1 MARNLSFLGGA
12 VVLGMVACGGP
23 SNDDLLSHDRGGGAG
38 AGAPPSTGGSGTGG
52 ASVASGGDS
61 SSGGSS
67 GTGTGGTAGAGGE
80 SGSAGDSGIGEGGAV
95 ATGGMGGGKAT
106 GGTAGT
112 GMGGKASSGA
122 GGTSGGTGGKA
133 SGGGAAGAGG
143 KAGGGTAGMSTGGKS
158 GGQGGAGGGGAPTAG
173 AAGAATCTGKCDA
186 NAECRVT
193 GNTAA
198 CVCKDGFV
206 GNGRS
211 CARPISC
218 RELHEA
224 SPSLASGAY
233 ALKPSGANAEFNA
246 YCEMT
251 AEGGGWT
258 LVLNDGPAFTPG
270 TQGANMQCFR
280 QDCTSLAYSTVPIVS
295 DVMLDVRDG
304 AIVANNYLA
313 RVIVTGVASG
323 TRNHTVRELFT
334 DGPHYLEQE
343 NNSNLVVRLTGTG
356 TCTDSLPSDFA
367 ALVCN
372 TCTGANCSVP
382 VLTFGDNPDCIDNP
396 SYVFAIGGSQS
407 YSEAWSNCAGWPQT
421 PDIGDFNYYPDNF
434 RVWVR

>member
-38 AGAPPSTGGSGTGG
+38 AGASPSTGGSGTGG
-52 ASVASGGDS
+52 ATVASGGDS
-61 SSGGSS
+61 SSGGS
-67 GTGTGGTAGAGGE
+67 GTGSGGTAGAGGE

-95 ATGGMGGGKAT
+95 ATGGTGGGKAI

-112 GMGGKASSGA
+112 GTGGKASSGA

-133 SGGGAAGAGG
+133 SGGAAAGAGG
-143 KAGGGTAGMSTGGKS
+143 KASGGTAGMSTGGKS
-158 GGQGGAGGGGAPTAG
+158 GGQGGAGGGAPTAG

-313 RVIVTGVASG
+313 RVIVTGVANG

-407 YSEAWSNCAGWPQT
+407 YSEAWNNCAGWPQT